1 MPAENIFAQFTQPVR
16 SVSDY
21 LDDYDKRDIRRLQLE
36 GQTRQNALAALTN
49 QQQMND
55 MADKQRS
62 QNIIRQVYAGADPS
76 AGPQAL
82 LQALERTGDRGA
94 IDLASAKRT
103 ELLKQ
108 REVESK
114 AGSQDVETENRVI
127 STYRD
132 LVGNASNPE
141 QAAQYV
147 QIMHSD
153 PRLKNTAIARVPLD
167 QALAQIGSDPATFN
181 TWKQQFALGAQ
192 KFVEMNKPTYQ
203 QQNLGG
209 TMQTLALPGLGG
221 TPTVA
226 ATAPITQS
234 ADNRATQET
243 QRRGQNM
250 TDARARETNQ
260 LTREANATVYDPER
274 GILVNKATGLA
285 RPAATM
291 DGKPVAAKTPE
302 STKKELASIDAQL
315 SVLDGAIRDV
325 KASPD
330 AFTFKRGLA
339 TMTGPLA
346 ESAVGRLDSPSERD
360 ARSYVFNVVSK
371 VINERAGAAQSAQ
384 ELARLRSF
392 LPAETD
398 NAQQITDKLESFKG
412 YLSDLG
418 NGYQPGKY
426 QPQQSKAAA
435 GAPSKIAND
444 ADYNALPSGAT
455 FIGPDGKT
463 RRKP

>member
-167 QALAQIGSDPATFN
+167 QALAQIGSDLATFN

-291 DGKPVAAKTPE
+291 DGKPVGAKEKPLTDSQAKAYAFGTRMSAANEVIEK
-302 STKKELASIDAQL
+302 
-315 SVLDGAIRDV
+315 
-325 KASPD
+325 
-330 AFTFKRGLA
+330 
-339 TMTGPLA
+339 LA
-346 ESAVGRLDSPSERD
+346 EQGTTKNVPGMGAGMGVGRVVVALSGPQQQQLEQAKRDWINANLRRESGAVIGASEFDSADRQYFP
-360 ARSYVFNVVSK
+360 
-371 VINERAGAAQSAQ
+371 
-384 ELARLRSF
+384 
-392 LPAETD
+392 
-398 NAQQITDKLESFKG
+398 
-412 YLSDLG
+412 
-418 NGYQPGKY
+418 QPGDSEAVVK
-426 QPQQSKAAA
+426 QKAANRKLAEQGVLAEVPA
-435 GAPSKIAND
+435 GKLGSKGGGD
-444 ADYNALPSGAT
+444 TLT
-455 FIGPDGKT
+455 PDEQSELEQL
-463 RRKP
+463 RKQLGRK